1 MSESNKKRKQ
11 NQGKKLFQS
20 SSYPRLHSY
29 FQFSAAPYHGHDS
42 YAAFDGLY
50 LKDSHCHFDNKKHVK
65 TLNLKKKNVSS
76 LVLEECEVY
85 QIIKRA

>member
-1 MSESNKKRKQ
+1 MNIDIKISSTLPKSTNHKMPTSSPRTKKNKD
-11 NQGKKLFQS
+11 
-20 SSYPRLHSY
+20 
-29 FQFSAAPYHGHDS
+29 AAPYHGHDS